1 MKTLTVTI
9 ISYSNYGALL
19 QAYGLQKTLCETG
32 CENVIVDYRP
42 PVKKTKKNLKTILR
56 YLYTLLL
63 RIKYKNQVKRR
74 EKSFKDFYSNRMN
87 VSKLFTD
94 FKQIEESFSDT
105 EIMITGSDQVWRVVD
120 NKDMMRLRFLNF
132 GSEKAKRLSYAASME
147 SVAVSDENKK
157 FMAESIGRF
166 DAVSVRE
173 NYVKDFV
180 STLTE
185 KNIRRVLD
193 PVFLPSVEDWKKIA
207 AAPKIKE
214 KYILCYQ
221 VQSNSRMQDTIDT
234 LKKKTGYKTV
244 AVLPE
249 AMKWIN
255 ADVSLYDVSP
265 EEFLGLFANAQIVVS
280 ASFHGAAFGLI
291 FGKATYGLAKKN
303 GGNRIKEI
311 MNLFGLEKFCI
322 TENSEIPA
330 PEDFSASDYSEILKK
345 EREQSINFLK
355 ENI

>member
-9 ISYSNYGALL
+9 ISFSNYGALL
-19 QAYGLQKTLCETG
+19 QAYGLQKTLLEMG
-32 CENVIVDYRP
+32 HENVIVDYRP
-42 PVKKTKKNLKTILR
+42 HDKKIKKSFKIILR

-63 RIKYKNQVKRR
+63 KIRYKKQVKKR

-87 VSKLFTD
+87 VSKFFTD
-94 FKQIEESFSDT
+94 FNEIEESFSDT
-105 EIMITGSDQVWRVVD
+105 DIMITGSDQVWRVVD
-120 NKDMMRLRFLNF
+120 NKDMMRLRFLDF
-132 GSEKAKRLSYAASME
+132 GSEKAKRLSCAASME
-147 SVAVSDENKK
+147 SVAISDESKK
-157 FMAESIGRF
+157 FMADSIRKF
-166 DAVSVRE
+166 DGISVRE

-193 PVFLPSVEDWKKIA
+193 PVFLPSVDEWKKIA
-207 AAPKIKE
+207 SAPRIKE

-244 AVLPE
+244 AILPE

-265 EEFLGLFANAQIVVS
+265 EEFLGLFANAEIVVS

-291 FGKATYGLAKKN
+291 FGKPTYSLAKKN

-322 TENSEIPA
+322 TEDSEIPA
-330 PEDFSASDYSEILKK
+330 PEEFSAADYSEILKK